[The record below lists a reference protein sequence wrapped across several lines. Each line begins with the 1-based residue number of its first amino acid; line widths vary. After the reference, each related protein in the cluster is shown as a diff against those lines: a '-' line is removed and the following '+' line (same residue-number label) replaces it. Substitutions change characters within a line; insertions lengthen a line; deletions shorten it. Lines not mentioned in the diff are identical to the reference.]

1 MLCAEL
7 GGDDGFSSEVRI
19 IDVDGSVEHGKIQN
33 QFLCQV
39 GKARQ
44 TDGDVMKVRVF
55 DRWRQIGSTMRTLL
69 KLIPM

>member
-1 MLCAEL
+1 MLRAEL
-7 GGDDGFSSEVRI
+7 GGDDGFLSEVRI
-19 IDVDGSVEHGKIQN
+19 IDGLVEHGKIQN

-39 GKARQ
+39 GKARL

-55 DRWRQIGSTMRTLL
+55 DRWRQIRSMRTLL